1 MHDNRFFLARRQ
13 TRRQQG
19 AEQGQGGP
27 PQIARIQSRFE
38 NVLN

>member
-1 MHDNRFFLARRQ
+1 MHDNRFFLAPRQ

-19 AEQGQGGP
+19 GEQGQGGQ
-27 PQIARIQSRFE
+27 PQSSFE